1 MAAKT
6 KGEATRS
13 RVIQKARW
21 LVNQKGFT
29 NTSINDIIHATGV
42 KKGNLYF
49 HFSNKEEL
57 GLAILRDAADDFF
70 QFLSDSFQG
79 EKPLEKLSSFFDA
92 VLEKHRKTNFIG
104 GCIFGNTALE
114 MSDRNP
120 KFSSLIRNVFDTW
133 VDKIT
138 SLLTEAQQ
146 TGELGSKISPRL
158 LAKQIVASIEGGIM
172 MAKLTKNEDDL
183 KDCLDS
189 LRALLG
195 NT

>member
-1 MAAKT
+1 MAAT
-6 KGEATRS
+6 AKGENTHT
-13 RVIQKARW
+13 RVIETARW
-21 LVNQKGFT
+21 LVNKNGFS
-29 NTSINDIIHATGV
+29 NTSINDIIEATGV

-49 HFSNKEEL
+49 HFSSKEEL
-57 GLAILRDAADDFF
+57 GLAILRDAADEFF

-79 EKPLEKLSSFFDA
+79 KTPMEMLSSFFDA

-120 KFSSLIRNVFDTW
+120 KFLNPIRSVFNTW
-133 VDKIT
+133 VDRIAN
-138 SLLTEAQQ
+138 LLIEAQKL
-146 TGELGSKISPRL
+146 GELESKFSPHL

-172 MAKLTKNEDDL
+172 MARLTKNENDL

-189 LRALLG
+189 LRISLG
-195 NT
+195 L

>member
-57 GLAILRDAADDFF
+57 GLAILRNAADEFF

-79 EKPLEKLSSFFDA
+79 EEPLEKLFSFFDA

-120 KFSSLIRNVFDTW
+120 KFSNLMRSVFDTW

-138 SLLTEAQQ
+138 SLLTEARQ
-146 TGELGSKISPRL
+146 TGELSSEISPRL

-172 MAKLTKNEDDL
+172 LARLTKNEDDL

-189 LRALLG
+189 LRISLG
-195 NT
+195 L